1 MTTKLSLSQLSIYNP
16 QRLDDQTVELLFV
29 IRKKFFDYLFKKIV
43 SEEKNSIPQ
52 HYLIIAQ
59 RGMGKTTLLK
69 RIEVELR
76 KEVYFKDF
84 IPLLFPEEQYNL
96 NSLAKFWLN
105 SLDAL
110 ADTLEEKK
118 LNTEAKNVDEVINTI
133 VKLNDEEQQAQDAYQ
148 YLVKYSKTY
157 GRRPVLLIDNM
168 SLIFDRLRKEDQ
180 HILRAMLMK
189 NNAPI
194 IVGASVMDVMETSE
208 YGFPFYDAFQKHYL
222 NKLTYEEL
230 IELLK
235 NLAVVTDS
243 ENIIPEINQEIARLK
258 TIHQLTGGNPRTA
271 VMLFKLIVKGFSKNI
286 NDDLEA
292 LLDEVTPIYKARF
305 EELSEQLQIILDV
318 IALHWEP
325 IYLEQIRTIT
335 GFENNQLSPQIKRLV
350 EAGWIERITTHISK
364 ANAYQ
369 ISERF
374 FNIWFIMRRS
384 SRRQKK
390 ELYALSRFLESLYG
404 DEIINIAQMRL
415 KGTYSGLNDLKYNL
429 ALCDTLQESDTKT
442 KLQKRTYEHLTELAQ
457 NDVTLLK
464 DYEAPQPIVYKVF
477 RKKLTKFKNY
487 FDKKNYSKAEKEL
500 LEILLMD
507 NINKSDIYNNLGYLY
522 QECLYKYQEA
532 EDSYLKSISINE
544 NDAYPWDSLGYL
556 YMYSLQ
562 KYHEAEAAFLKAI
575 ALDNNLALPWNGLG
589 YLYNIHLKKYKEAEK
604 AYLKAI
610 SLDKNYAEPWNGL
623 GNLYQDNIKDYTK
636 SEHAYLK
643 AISLG
648 EETIY
653 PKYNLVF
660 LYRDKLNDIEKAENL
675 FNTISLEFV
684 KDIEDSYW
692 LNKTL
697 FELYKRN
704 EGIAEAYFIKALE
717 SIKDNLPN
725 NTQDDWWRFGAVVY
739 ELGNIPF
746 VLKIMQSTGHDLLL
760 APYFVALQTLIAKD
774 PKGFLN
780 SKAAEL
786 REPAQQIMDI
796 ILNFTK

>member
-29 IRKKFFDYLFKKIV
+29 IRKKFFDYLFEKIV

-76 KEVYFKDF
+76 KEVYFKNF
-84 IPLLFPEEQYNL
+84 IPLLFPEEQYNV

-110 ADTLEEKK
+110 ADALEENK
-118 LNTEAKNVDEVINTI
+118 LEVEAKNVDNFISTI

-148 YLVKYSKTY
+148 FLVKYSKTY

-194 IVGASVMDVMETSE
+194 LVGASVMDVIETSE

-258 TIHQLTGGNPRTA
+258 TIHQLTGGNPRTT

-318 IALHWEP
+318 IALNWEP

-335 GFENNQLSPQIKRLV
+335 GFENNQLSPQLKRLV
-350 EAGWIERITTHISK
+350 EAGWIERITTHITKS
-364 ANAYQ
+364 NAYQ

-390 ELYALSRFLESLYG
+390 ELYSLSRFLESLYG
-404 DEIINIAQMRL
+404 DELTNVAQMRL
-415 KGTYSGLNDLKYNL
+415 NGTYSGLNDLKYNL
-429 ALCDTLQESDTKT
+429 ALCDTLQESETKT
-442 KLQKRTYEHLTELAQ
+442 KLQKKTYQHLSELAQ
-457 NDVTLLK
+457 NDVTLLN
-464 DYEAPQPIVYKVF
+464 DYDAPKEIVDEVF
-477 RKKLTKFKNY
+477 LKKINEYILLINKLL
-487 FDKKNYSKAEKEL
+487 YSEAEKVL
-500 LEILLMD
+500 QNILLMEKID
-507 NINKSDIYNNLGYLY
+507 KKIIYTELGNLYQEKLQKYPEAEQAYLKAIALDDKKAKTWNNLGNLYQFKLQKYPEAEQAYLKAIALDDKNALPLNKLGYLYQDKLQKYPEAEQSYLKAIALDDKNALPWNSLGYLY
-522 QECLYKYQEA
+522 QEE
-532 EDSYLKSISINE
+532 
-544 NDAYPWDSLGYL
+544 
-556 YMYSLQ
+556 LQ
-562 KYHEAEAAFLKAI
+562 KYPEAEQAYLKAI
-575 ALDNNLALPWNGLG
+575 ALDDKYVLPWN
-589 YLYNIHLKKYKEAEK
+589 N
-604 AYLKAI
+604 
-610 SLDKNYAEPWNGL
+610 L
-623 GNLYQDNIKDYTK
+623 GNLYQ
-636 SEHAYLK
+636 
-643 AISLG
+643 
-648 EETIY
+648 
-653 PKYNLVF
+653 
-660 LYRDKLNDIEKAENL
+660 
-675 FNTISLEFV
+675 
-684 KDIEDSYW
+684 
-692 LNKTL
+692 
-697 FELYKRN
+697 
-704 EGIAEAYFIKALE
+704 
-717 SIKDNLPN
+717 
-725 NTQDDWWRFGAVVY
+725 
-739 ELGNIPF
+739 
-746 VLKIMQSTGHDLLL
+746 
-760 APYFVALQTLIAKD
+760 
-774 PKGFLN
+774 
-780 SKAAEL
+780 
-786 REPAQQIMDI
+786 
-796 ILNFTK
+796 